1 MFTTTWLCVV
11 LLLSRHQIV
20 NAFASPCINSR
31 PPIQSSSS
39 SSLSLTPIP
48 KGISPFE
55 KSLSKNID
63 IQADFRKLAKRA
75 IDAAISA
82 GMTKLEIEF
91 PPLLGGDQS
100 KSQFDDFDNIQELDK
115 NKDWTMLLAPLFLGE
130 TMYQNGNTWL
140 IFPGESQ

>member
-1 MFTTTWLCVV
+1 
-11 LLLSRHQIV
+11 
-20 NAFASPCINSR
+20 
-31 PPIQSSSS
+31 
-39 SSLSLTPIP
+39 
-48 KGISPFE
+48 
-55 KSLSKNID
+55 
-63 IQADFRKLAKRA
+63 
-75 IDAAISA
+75 
-82 GMTKLEIEF
+82 MTKLEIEF